1 MKRYP
6 LEDIGM
12 YFCPTFNDTNKSG
25 CGKRRAA
32 NSLHG
37 AQLVSVHV
45 AGREGESWK
54 QEVVNV

>member
-45 AGREGESWK
+45 AGREGES
-54 QEVVNV
+54 